1 MSLNFKNFYTF
12 EKYQKLVDLEKEE
25 KSKEKPNYDSIF
37 KERENFEDAIIS
49 YLKERSKLG
58 LLKEPENLGNH
69 YSNLLVAWSNLVNGK
84 LTHFD
89 EDKIKNTFE
98 RLIEPSVMSIIY
110 SKEEVNINDKYEE
123 LIKKINDGNFLPT
136 DLQSDSECFDCAQ
149 RIKLCAKDWNFKI
162 ATLKLNENKKYEYK
176 LIDDCIEEK
185 LYEVK
190 VNFSTGE
197 LLIAD
202 WFRIKE
208 FTEQVEYN
216 KDYKDVSINASLGQ
230 IKSTQHAANLGFVT
244 VHVGN
249 SCPTIFE
256 KDGNFVFG
264 REKEEGDV
272 ISYTDKGTVCTDL
285 WNVTIIDKQKLIEIV
300 ALKLGEEKAMEI
312 VEEYIAENDMHKF
325 SVTPGEYT
333 IGFYPRS
340 NINKFDKEIPT
351 EIETLFSMKKHLP
364 HKKLKM

>member
-1 MSLNFKNFYTF
+1 MSLNFRNFYKLETY
-12 EKYQKLVDLEKEE
+12 KQLVDLEKEE
-25 KSKEKPNYDSIF
+25 KSKENPNYEIIF
-37 KERENFEDAIIS
+37 KEKENFENAIVE

-69 YSNLLVAWSNLVNGK
+69 YSNLLVAWSNLINRK
-84 LTHFD
+84 LTDFD
-89 EDKIKNTFE
+89 EQQIKNTFE

-110 SKEEVNINDKYEE
+110 SKEEVNINEKYED
-123 LIKKINDGNFLPT
+123 LVKKINDGNFLPT
-136 DLQSDSECFDCAQ
+136 DLQSDSECFECAQ

-216 KDYKDVSINASLGQ
+216 KDHKDVSINASLGQ

-256 KDGNFVFG
+256 KDGNFIFG
-264 REKEEGDV
+264 REEEEGKVTGYNDN
-272 ISYTDKGTVCTDL
+272 GMVCTDL

-300 ALKLGEEKAMEI
+300 AEKLGEEKAI
-312 VEEYIAENDMHKF
+312 TTVEKYITENDMHKF

-340 NINKFDKEIPT
+340 NINKFDNEIPV
-351 EIETLFSMKKHLP
+351 EIETLFSMKKSLP
-364 HKKLKM
+364 TKKLKM

>member
-1 MSLNFKNFYTF
+1 MSLNFRNFYTL
-12 EKYQKLVDLEKEE
+12 EKYKQLVDLEKEE
-25 KSKEKPNYDSIF
+25 KSKENPNYEIIF
-37 KERENFEDAIIS
+37 KEKENFENAIVE
-49 YLKERSKLG
+49 YLKERSNLG

-69 YSNLLVAWSNLVNGK
+69 YSNFLVAWSNLVNGK
-84 LTHFD
+84 LK
-89 EDKIKNTFE
+89 ESNENRIKNTFN
-98 RLIEPSVMSIIY
+98 RLIDPFVSSIIY
-110 SKEEVNINDKYEE
+110 SKEKINLEEKYEE
-123 LIKKINDGNFLPT
+123 LIKKINEGIFFPHELYTNT
-136 DLQSDSECFDCAQ
+136 DCFECGQ
-149 RIKLCAKDWNFKI
+149 QINLCSSNWNFKI
-162 ATLKLNENKKYEYK
+162 ATLKLNEHKEYPYK
-176 LIDDCIEEK
+176 LIDDCVEEK

-202 WFRIKE
+202 WFRIQE

-216 KDYKDVSINASLGQ
+216 KDYKDVDINSSLGQ

-256 KDGNFVFG
+256 KDGNFIFG
-264 REKEEGDV
+264 REDEEGKVTGYNDN
-272 ISYTDKGTVCTDL
+272 GMVCTDL

-300 ALKLGEEKAMEI
+300 AEKLGEEKAI
-312 VEEYIAENDMHKF
+312 ITVEKYIAENDIHKF

-340 NINKFDKEIPT
+340 DINKFDNEIPA
-351 EIETLFSMKKHLP
+351 EIETLFSMKKSLP
-364 HKKLKM
+364 NKKLKM